1 MAVIGTLRQKLGGI
15 LIFVIALAMLAFILM
30 DMGGQGNGQ
39 TRGTDIANVNGDA
52 IP

>member
-30 DMGGQGNGQ
+30 DMGGQGNGPV
-39 TRGTDIANVNGDA
+39 RGTDIAVVNG
-52 IP
+52 